1 MDFILNL
8 IPLNVM
14 LVNRKERWGKS
25 CCSIC
30 KWFVQGES
38 SKVYLSYSP
47 FCRRPESEIGLVCMQ
62 PEIASEIFLWYLCVG
77 HFLHTG
83 FKEWLVRRS
92 ESHLLWN
99 YLILTH
105 SDAHQMFHLHCK
117 FVNPHLIFILLSFAK
132 IFARAAQNFAF
143 LLGFQLLAFSYSL
156 CCRQLMRSMSSTV
169 IMAGS
174 WS

>member
-14 LVNRKERWGKS
+14 LVNRKERKILLQHLQV
-25 CCSIC
+25 IC
-30 KWFVQGES
+30 TRWVFKGI
-38 SKVYLSYSP
+38 LSYSP

-62 PEIASEIFLWYLCVG
+62 PEIASEIFLWCLCVG

-83 FKEWLVRRS
+83 FKEWLVTRS
-92 ESHLLWN
+92 ESHLLWHH
-99 YLILTH
+99 LILTH

-132 IFARAAQNFAF
+132 IFARAAQNLAF

-156 CCRQLMRSMSSTV
+156 CCRQIIRSMSSTV